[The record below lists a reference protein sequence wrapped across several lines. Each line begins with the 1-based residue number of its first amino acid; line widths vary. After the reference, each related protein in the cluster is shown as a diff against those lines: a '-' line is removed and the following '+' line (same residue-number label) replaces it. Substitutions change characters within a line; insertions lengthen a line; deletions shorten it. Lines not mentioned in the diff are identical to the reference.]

1 MQGIE
6 PCKINRN
13 SGALDMAKTPQVKPD
28 WKTGIYIGDGV
39 IAVKEKEKEENCEC
53 GLMENGTWS
62 EELFD
67 KFGCTCD

>member
-1 MQGIE
+1 M
-6 PCKINRN
+6 
-13 SGALDMAKTPQVKPD
+13 KTPQVKPE
-28 WKTGIYIGDGV
+28 WSTGIYIGDGV
-39 IAVKEKEKEENCEC
+39 VAVKEKEKEENCEC

>member
-6 PCKINRN
+6 PSKINSNR
-13 SGALDMAKTPQVKPD
+13 GALNMKTPQVKPE
-28 WKTGIYIGDGV
+28 WNTGIYIGNGV
-39 IAVKEKEKEENCEC
+39 VAVKEKEKEENCEC
-53 GLMENGTWS
+53 GLMEDGTWS

>member
-1 MQGIE
+1 
-6 PCKINRN
+6 
-13 SGALDMAKTPQVKPD
+13 MAKTPQIKPD